1 MSRVGKKP
9 VQIPNGVVV
18 EVSGTTIKIKG
29 PKGELQKKLHENM
42 QIEIKDNT
50 ITVVRPSDTQQNR
63 ELHGLTRNL
72 IANMIEGVTKGF
84 EKKMEIIGIGY
95 RAQAAKNKITMTLGF
110 SHPVEFLAPPSIE
123 FKMDEAKKNILT
135 ISGLDKEIV
144 GEVSAKIR
152 SFKPP
157 EPYKG
162 KGIKYIDE
170 HIQRKAGKA
179 VVTKGGA

>member
-9 VQIPNGVVV
+9 VQIPSGVTV
-18 EVSGTTIKIKG
+18 ELSGNAMKIKG
-29 PKGELQKKLHENM
+29 PKGELQKKFHENIK
-42 QIEIKDNT
+42 IEVKDGA
-50 ITVVRPSDTQQNR
+50 VVVTRPSDTQQNR

-84 EKKMEIIGIGY
+84 ERKMEIIGVGF
-95 RAQAAKNKITMTLGF
+95 RAQTAKNKITLSLGF
-110 SHPVEFLAPPSIE
+110 SHPVVYLAPQSIE
-123 FKMDEAKKNILT
+123 FKMDEEKKNILT
-135 ISGLDKEIV
+135 ISGLDKETV

-162 KGIKYIDE
+162 KGIKYMDE